1 MIAQVTDELV
11 EAILR
16 SGLEPGAVDVVLEFM
31 VTLVDRLPSM
41 NCLHVRTQRDKTVTC
56 ARERVAHKLP
66 LDLDGVPDDRLHALL
81 REIRP
86 QECIDQAGEIPA
98 KPSSREINSLEKVK
112 PGMSPRFLSQKIEQ
126 KLPEKKIPSAQAAL
140 LSAKV

>member
-1 MIAQVTDELV
+1 VH
-11 EAILR
+11 
-16 SGLEPGAVDVVLEFM
+16 P
-31 VTLVDRLPSM
+31 
-41 NCLHVRTQRDKTVTC
+41 HQR

-86 QECIDQAGEIPA
+86 QEGVDQAGETRRSTFRSA
-98 KPSSREINSLEKVK
+98 NPSSREINSLEKVK

-126 KLPEKKIPSAQAAL
+126 NLPEKKIPSEQAKATL

>member
-1 MIAQVTDELV
+1 MIYL
-11 EAILR
+11 L
-16 SGLEPGAVDVVLEFM
+16 G
-31 VTLVDRLPSM
+31 
-41 NCLHVRTQRDKTVTC
+41 QRKIPDIVATVTVHPHQH
-56 ARERVAHKLP
+56 ARERIAHKLP

-86 QECIDQAGEIPA
+86 QEGVDQAGETRRSTSRSA
-98 KPSSREINSLEKVK
+98 NPSSREINSLEKVK

-126 KLPEKKIPSAQAAL
+126 KLPEKKIPSEQAKATL